1 MTPFFSLLVIF
12 IILIKIKVIDFNL
25 NVALSVKK
33 SSGSQSNKLGI

>member
-33 SSGSQSNKLGI
+33 NSGSQYNKLGI